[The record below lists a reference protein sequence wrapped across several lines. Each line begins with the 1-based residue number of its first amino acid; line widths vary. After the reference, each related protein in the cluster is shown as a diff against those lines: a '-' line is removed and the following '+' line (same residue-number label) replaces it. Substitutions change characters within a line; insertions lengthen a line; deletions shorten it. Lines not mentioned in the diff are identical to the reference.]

1 MYIQDV
7 WVWSIIS
14 EIDANPKK
22 IKPKGINSFL
32 LMWLNFLIDLIP
44 NNIGIIA
51 AWKWAK
57 NKIEKN
63 KINSQTQFI

>member
-14 EIDANPKK
+14 EIEAIPKN
-22 IKPKGINSFL
+22 IKPKGINLFL
-32 LMWLNFLIDLIP
+32 LMCLKLLNDLTPSI
-44 NNIGIIA
+44 IGIIA
-51 AWKWAK
+51 AWRWAN

-63 KINSQTQFI
+63 KIKS